1 MTVSAVISSL
11 MIRRLR
17 DVSERLHDRLIGF
30 VTWLTRRGVQDHFRD
45 RFRTTNSTTLDSV
58 TLQRKQ
64 HTTLDALHAVYT
76 QRSSEHPMRQSSYA
90 RHPTRRSKC
99 ASRTRTRTPVLQSTQ
114 LKTNFG
120 STDYYIAL
128 VYVSLLCV
136 GSYEVLR
143 TQLRVRIIARTS
155 CHMHTTSLPQSF
167 PNTEAGQSNL

>member
-1 MTVSAVISSL
+1 MAYEA
-11 MIRRLR
+11 RRSGPLSR
-17 DVSERLHDRLIGF
+17 SFSDHEFHY
-30 VTWLTRRGVQDHFRD
+30 TRFCDIAKETTYNSR
-45 RFRTTNSTTLDSV
+45 RTTRGIYSAQL
-58 TLQRKQ
+58 R
-64 HTTLDALHAVYT
+64 A
-76 QRSSEHPMRQSSYA
+76 PYA
-90 RHPTRRSKC
+90 TIKLRATPTRRSKC